1 MRQTSPS
8 VSKTQAADL
17 GVIQS
22 LYDKGEFRKVV
33 FRAQKALKALPGH
46 VGLHA
51 LAGFSAQQLGDDRTA
66 EALLSKA
73 AQLAQTE
80 ENASVDLPLGLA
92 QIGRHALAVPLFVAC
107 LKKTPTHAA
116 ALNGLG
122 RSLLALGEVQN
133 AIVLL
138 GDALKHGADQPEYA
152 ADLGAAFEASGQPV
166 LALECYEIAR
176 KLAPEL
182 GRFTRSAKA
191 MYGLGQFDKGLVCLE
206 EGLALWPDDPAL
218 LSNYASIL
226 NALGRRDDALA
237 QWQKVLEAHP
247 TYSVAYS
254 NFANSQKPSLI
265 EGFEDRIDAQLKR
278 NPAKTDALKFHYAKV
293 AVHEE
298 RGDYEEAYR
307 NLLTANALRFEEAG
321 FDIEVEARLF
331 DQIKQQFDAQ
341 PDIEVA
347 MDENEATPIF
357 ILGMPRAGSSLTETI
372 IGRHSEVEQKGELDY
387 LALLVKQL
395 GLLGNPLDGAQANLL
410 RQTYLSRLTQAGGGA
425 FITDKMPQ
433 NFRLIGHIATAIPK
447 ARIVHVHRDPK
458 ACCWS
463 NFRHFFTSDGLGFT
477 NDVDCLIRY
486 YDMYQDLMAF
496 WHERFPGR
504 IIDVDYE
511 ALTADPDVEI
521 PELIQTLGLDW
532 QEACLAPQDSA
543 NVVRT
548 ASQEQVRK
556 KIYKGSAQGWRKYEA
571 QAGGWLSRLPDHQ
584 PNGG

>member
-1 MRQTSPS
+1 MRQNSPN
-8 VSKTQAADL
+8 VSKTQAMDL

-33 FRAQKALKALPGH
+33 FRAQKALKIRPGH

-51 LAGFSAQQLGDDRTA
+51 LAGFSAQQLGDDGIA
-66 EALLSKA
+66 ETLLFKA
-73 AQLAQTE
+73 AQLAQE
-80 ENASVDLPLGLA
+80 EGNTSLELPLGLVQA
-92 QIGRHALAVPLFVAC
+92 GRHALAVPLFVAC
-107 LKKTPTHAA
+107 LKETPEHAA

-122 RSLLALGEVQN
+122 RSLLALGEVEN

-138 GDALKHGADQPEYA
+138 GDALKHGADQPRYA

-176 KLAPEL
+176 KLAPKL
-182 GRFTRSAKA
+182 GRFTRSAKV
-191 MYGLGQFDKGLVCLE
+191 MYGLGQFGKAVECLE

-218 LSNYASIL
+218 LSNYASVL
-226 NALGRRDDALA
+226 NALGRRADALT

-247 TYSVAYS
+247 SYSIAYS

-278 NPAKTDALKFHYAKV
+278 NSAKTDVLKFRYAKV
-293 AVHEE
+293 AVLEE
-298 RGDYEEAYR
+298 RGDYEVAYR

-321 FDIEVEARLF
+321 FDIEAEARLF
-331 DQIKQQFDAQ
+331 DQIKQQFEDQ
-341 PDIEVA
+341 PELELAVG
-347 MDENEATPIF
+347 ESEATPIF

-387 LALLVKQL
+387 LALLVNQL
-395 GLLGNPLDGAQANLL
+395 GLLGNPFDSAQANLF
-410 RQTYLSRLTQAGGGA
+410 RQTYLSRLTQTGGGA

-433 NFRLIGHIATAIPK
+433 NFRLIGHIATAMPM

-463 NFRHFFTSDGLGFT
+463 NFRHFFASDSLGFT

-486 YDMYQDLMAF
+486 YDMYCDMMRF
-496 WHERFPGR
+496 WSERFPGR
-504 IIDVDYE
+504 IIDVNYE
-511 ALTADPDVEI
+511 NLVADPGAQI
-521 PELIQTLGLDW
+521 PVLIQSLGLEW
-532 QEACLAPQDSA
+532 QEECLAPQDSA
-543 NVVRT
+543 TVVRT
-548 ASQEQVRK
+548 ASQDQVRQ

-571 QAGGWLSRLPDHQ
+571 QAGKWLDRLPSHQ
-584 PNGG
+584 PIGG